1 MPLHLWLAHVP
12 AWVGL
17 VLFSVL
23 PALAAAGLHYGFRR
37 VVPPNQLL
45 PHHDVAG
52 FLIAVVGVIYAV
64 VLGFVVVNVW
74 VAFDSA
80 QRTADLEAG
89 DVAELF
95 NVARA
100 FPKETRTPLQRSM
113 ADYAFEVRDR
123 EWPMLEYDRQDLRAR
138 RFVIDALQTIVGQPN
153 KSPESTG
160 AALSHFLLQQN
171 ALARL
176 QDIGSHRRERL
187 IDAGNH
193 LEGALYLALFAGA
206 LIVLAFVFLFGIT
219 NQTLQLTMTA
229 LVAASIGLLFG
240 VIVSLDRPY
249 TGSIRVSPEAW
260 TLIIENNHLANY
272 RSHRQ

>member
-138 RFVIDALQTIVGQPN
+138 RFVIDALQTI
-153 KSPESTG
+153 
-160 AALSHFLLQQN
+160 
-171 ALARL
+171 
-176 QDIGSHRRERL
+176 
-187 IDAGNH
+187 
-193 LEGALYLALFAGA
+193 
-206 LIVLAFVFLFGIT
+206 
-219 NQTLQLTMTA
+219 
-229 LVAASIGLLFG
+229 
-240 VIVSLDRPY
+240 
-249 TGSIRVSPEAW
+249 
-260 TLIIENNHLANY
+260 
-272 RSHRQ
+272 

>member
-17 VLFSVL
+17 ALFTVL
-23 PALAAAGLHYGFRR
+23 PALTAAALHYLFRR
-37 VVPPNQLL
+37 VVSPNRLL

-74 VAFDSA
+74 IAFDSA

-89 DVAELF
+89 SVAELF

-100 FPKETRTPLQRSM
+100 FPNQTRTRLQRLM

-123 EWPMLEYDRQDLRAR
+123 EWPMLEYDQQDLRAR
-138 RFVIDALQTIVGQPN
+138 RFVIDALQTIVLQPN
-153 KSPESTG
+153 KPRESIG
-160 AALSHFLLQQN
+160 AALSQFLLQQN
-171 ALARL
+171 ALSRL
-176 QDIGSHRRERL
+176 QDIDTRRRERL

-193 LEGALYLALFAGA
+193 LQGVLYLALSTGA

-219 NQTLQLTMTA
+219 NQALQLTMTA
-229 LVAASIGLLFG
+229 LVAASMGLLIG

-249 TGSIRVSPEAW
+249 SGSLRISPEAW
-260 TLIIENNHLANY
+260 TLVIENNHLADY
-272 RSHRQ
+272 RSHPY